1 MILNQKIHIF
11 SDFDGTITNTD
22 SLVFL
27 TRALGAGEEFIV
39 EIGRQI
45 RSNEITLRQGISAEM
60 GSIRA
65 TFAEARDLLL
75 QQVKVD
81 PDFKKFVEWCEATQI
96 PLTVLSAGFHEFI
109 DLFLTPQ
116 EYPTLEILASRIN
129 PQPTGWECLFR
140 DDSDY
145 GNDKAA
151 AIQRAR
157 NNGYY
162 TIFLGDG
169 LSDRTAAEAAD
180 VVFAKRSL
188 AEHCRANSIPFTE
201 FQTFAEVL
209 IFIHEVHEETRSKE
223 ILPIVSSPFV

>member
-1 MILNQKIHIF
+1 MGLNQKFHIF

-27 TRALGAGEEFIV
+27 TRNLGAGEEFIL

-45 RSNEITLRQGISAEM
+45 RSHEITLREGIRREM
-60 GSIRA
+60 GSISA
-65 TFAEARDLLL
+65 TFEEAKNLLL
-75 QQVKVD
+75 HQVKVD
-81 PDFKKFVEWCEATQI
+81 PDFKKMVEWCQSYQI

-109 DLFLTPQ
+109 DLFLPRE

-140 DDSDY
+140 DESDY

-157 NNGYY
+157 DNGYY

-169 LSDRTAAEAAD
+169 LSDRAAAEAAD

-188 AEHCRANSIPFTE
+188 AEHCRVNSIPFTE

-209 IFIHEVHEETRSKE
+209 IFIHEGQKHEVKK
-223 ILPIVSSPFV
+223 FFQ

>member
-1 MILNQKIHIF
+1 MISNQKIHIF

-27 TRALGAGEEFIV
+27 TRTLGAGAEFIETV
-39 EIGRQI
+39 GKQL
-45 RSNEITLRQGISAEM
+45 RSNQMTLREGISAEM
-60 GSIRA
+60 ASISA
-65 TFAEARDLLL
+65 SFEEARDLLL
-75 QQVKVD
+75 NQVKVD
-81 PDFKKFVEWCEATQI
+81 PDFKKFVEWCHGQQV

-109 DLFLTPQ
+109 DLFLTAD

-129 PQPTGWECLFR
+129 PQPTGWECNFR

-145 GNDKAA
+145 GHDKAA

-157 NNGYY
+157 DDGYY

-169 LSDRTAAEAAD
+169 LSDRAAGEAAD
-180 VVFAKRSL
+180 FVFAKRAL
-188 AEHCRANSIPFTE
+188 AEHCRMHSIPFTE

-209 IFIHEVHEETRSKE
+209 EKIGAAEFTIK
-223 ILPIVSSPFV
+223 I

>member
-1 MILNQKIHIF
+1 MISNQKLHIF

-27 TRALGAGEEFIV
+27 TRMLGAGEDFIF
-39 EIGRQI
+39 EIGQQL
-45 RSNEITLRQGISAEM
+45 RSNQMTLREGISAEM
-60 GSIRA
+60 GSISA
-65 TFAEARDLLL
+65 TFEEARDLLL
-75 QQVKVD
+75 SQVKVD
-81 PDFKKFVEWCEATQI
+81 PDFKKFVEWCHGQDV

-109 DLFLTPQ
+109 DLFLTSD

-129 PQPTGWECLFR
+129 PQPTGWECIFR

-157 NNGYY
+157 DDGYY

-169 LSDRTAAEAAD
+169 LSDRAAGEAAD
-180 VVFAKRSL
+180 FVFAKRAL
-188 AEHCRANSIPFTE
+188 AEHCRAHSIPFTE

-209 IFIHEVHEETRSKE
+209 DALKE
-223 ILPIVSSPFV
+223 K

>member
-1 MILNQKIHIF
+1 MISKQKLHIF

-27 TRALGAGEEFIV
+27 TRMLGAGESAII
-39 EIGRQI
+39 EIGQQLRA
-45 RSNEITLRQGISAEM
+45 NTMTLRAGISAEM

-65 TFAEARDLLL
+65 SFEEARDLLL
-75 QQVKVD
+75 KQVKVD
-81 PDFKKFVEWCEATQI
+81 PDFKKFVEWCDESQI
-96 PLTVLSAGFHEFI
+96 PVTVLSAGFHEFI
-109 DLFLTPQ
+109 DLFLTSE

-129 PQPTGWECLFR
+129 PQPTGWECIFR

-157 NNGYY
+157 ASGYH

-169 LSDRTAAEAAD
+169 LSDRAAAEVAD

-188 AEHCRANSIPFTE
+188 AEHCRVNSIPFTE

-209 IFIHEVHEETRSKE
+209 AILVRQHLAGKALRS
-223 ILPIVSSPFV
+223 